1 MLTISNL
8 NAVAQAAK
16 QQQDKLLH
24 DTRQSCHRAE
34 RRAYALQRS
43 RGVAE
48 ADRVK
53 LPEGFTKLGLE
64 ELRFLGMSF
73 EAIAQQCEE
82 ANKADAEAKAA
93 ADAEA
98 ARTADAE
105 KSKQLAPVVNALAL
119 KLDRQA
125 AQREAVKTYR
135 ELLLSTRRILKERGV
150 AEDKLPRTA
159 TSLER
164 LSTEKLESLMAELR
178 TLVAPAK
185 PKRVSARKPRKA
197 KPANDHPVA
206 AE

>member
-1 MLTISNL
+1 MLTITNL
-8 NAVAQAAK
+8 NVVAQAAK
-16 QQQDKLLH
+16 QQQDKILH
-24 DTRQSCHRAE
+24 DARQAAHKAE

-64 ELRFLGMSF
+64 ELQFLGMSYA
-73 EAIAQQCEE
+73 AIAQECED

-93 ADAEA
+93 ADTQA
-98 ARTADAE
+98 ALEADAE
-105 KSKQLAPVVNALAL
+105 KSKRLAPVVSALAS

-135 ELLLSTRRILKERGV
+135 ELLLSTRRVLKDRGV
-150 AEDKLPRTA
+150 TEDKLPRTP

-164 LSTEKLESLMAELR
+164 LPTEKLESLMAELR
-178 TLVAPAK
+178 KLTAPAK
-185 PKRVSARKPRKA
+185 PKRASARRKA
-197 KPANDHPVA
+197 QPEPVA